1 MNSHRSNEKTLISY
15 EQHVQEYIDG
25 TPQEVSSFVKDWI
38 DESLSYV
45 PKSGR
50 VLEIGSAFGRDANY
64 IEQAGYVVRRT
75 DATENFVD
83 LLRSQGHEADLLNA
97 ITDDLGGPYKM
108 VFADAVLLH
117 FTAEELTSVLSK
129 IYESLGTGG
138 ILAFTLKQGVGAE
151 WSNDKLGAPRFFN
164 YWTRDEL
171 EGELNK
177 QNFKI
182 LKLASDD
189 SRKWWQVISK
199 K

>member
-1 MNSHRSNEKTLISY
+1 MNSDGSNQKTINSY
-15 EQHVQEYIDG
+15 EQHIQEYIDG

-38 DESLSYV
+38 DESLSYIPV
-45 PKSGR
+45 VGSI
-50 VLEIGSAFGRDANY
+50 LEIGSAFGRDANY
-64 IEQAGYVVRRT
+64 IEQAGYAVRRT
-75 DATENFVD
+75 DAARKFVE
-83 LLRSQGHEADLLNA
+83 LLKSQGHEAEVLNA
-97 ITDDLGGPYKM
+97 ITDNLGGPYDM

-129 IYESLGTGG
+129 IYKSLGTGG